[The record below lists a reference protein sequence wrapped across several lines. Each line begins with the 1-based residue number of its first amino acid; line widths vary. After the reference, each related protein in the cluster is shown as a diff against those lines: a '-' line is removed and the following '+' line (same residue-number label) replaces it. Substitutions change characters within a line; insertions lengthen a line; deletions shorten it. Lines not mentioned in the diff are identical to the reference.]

1 MKWFIKFFKKF
12 LDFNGRSGRRE
23 YWMSILFNIIIYLTL
38 LILYIIL
45 FSFYFPATLLS
56 GKIVGSIVA
65 YSIVLIYVISILYS
79 LLTFIPLLA
88 ISVRRLHDVGYSGFF
103 LLLSLVPLF
112 GIIIL
117 LVLFS
122 KDSQPG
128 KNKWGNNPKEKFN

>member
-1 MKWFIKFFKKF
+1 
-12 LDFNGRSGRRE
+12 
-23 YWMSILFNIIIYLTL
+23 MSILFNIIIYLTL